1 MNAKIL
7 GTTETLDTSD
17 VVDPGATPGPPG
29 QAPLEFTSTL
39 NPAPASAER
48 RAQIHAQPGFGKFF
62 TDHMVSIDWSQ
73 EGGWH
78 DAGLIPY
85 GPIQLDPAAAVLH
98 YAQEI
103 FEGLKAYRHP
113 DGSVWAFRPEAN
125 AARLARSARR
135 LALPELSEQDFLA
148 SIDLLVRTDQEWV
161 PSHQSGESSLYLRP
175 FMYASETFLGVRPSK
190 QVRYLLIASPVGPY
204 FSGGVKPVSIWLS
217 STYTR
222 AAAGGTG
229 AAKCG
234 GNYAAGLAAQLEAEA
249 HGCEQVC
256 FLDAAEHKWVEEL
269 GGMNIYFVRKDGT
282 LVTPT
287 VSGTILEGITRSS
300 ILTLAG
306 ELGLKVQE
314 RPISIDEWREG
325 VASGDITEAFAC
337 GTAAVIT
344 PLGRLVWE
352 GGELEVPTGEVAMR
366 IRQTLLDVQYG
377 RAEDTHGWMRQLV

>member
-7 GTTETLDTSD
+7 GTTETFDTSD
-17 VVDPGATPGPPG
+17 VVDPGA
-29 QAPLEFTSTL
+29 APDTEPLSFSSTL
-39 NPAPASAER
+39 NPTPASTER

-62 TDHMVSIDWSQ
+62 TDHMVSIDWDAAT
-73 EGGWH
+73 GWH

-113 DGSVWAFRPEAN
+113 DGSIWAFRPEAN

-135 LALPELSEQDFLA
+135 LALPELSEEDFLA
-148 SIDLLVRTDQEWV
+148 SVKLLVGTDQEWV
-161 PSHQSGESSLYLRP
+161 PSSDSGESSLYLRP
-175 FMYASETFLGVRPSK
+175 FMYASESFLGVRPSK

-204 FSGGVKPVSIWLS
+204 FSSGVKPVSIWLS
-217 STYTR
+217 SSYTR
-222 AAAGGTG
+222 AAPGGTG

-234 GNYAAGLAAQLEAEA
+234 GNYAAGLAAQLEAEE

-306 ELGLKVQE
+306 ELGLKVEE
-314 RPISIDEWREG
+314 RPISIDEWRAG

-352 GGELEVPTGEVAMR
+352 GGELEIPTGEVAMK
-366 IRQTLLDVQYG
+366 IRGSLLDVQYG
-377 RAEDTHGWMRQLV
+377 RTEDTHGWMRRLV